1 MDHAPAYGWLRK
13 TGDGW
18 LAIDEANAASA
29 GKKTT
34 RSIRRD
40 DRSGCKNVSYH
51 RRVPWYAYV
60 LVSAA
65 GRTYVGTSNDVE
77 RRLRQHNGELAGG
90 ARTTRAGRP
99 WLIGRVLGPFA
110 SRGDAVRCEL
120 RLRRLRGA
128 RRLVAEEGSAIVP
141 G

>member
-1 MDHAPAYGWLRK
+1 
-13 TGDGW
+13 
-18 LAIDEANAASA
+18 
-29 GKKTT
+29 
-34 RSIRRD
+34 
-40 DRSGCKNVSYH
+40 
-51 RRVPWYAYV
+51 VPWYAYV